1 MYRTRDDI
9 IWKVLAILGKADGYV
24 SAEDSQKVDR
34 NIDGAVST
42 LSGLGIVD
50 VGDVGELGPNGGQM
64 EPAFFEP
71 FCAYL
76 ANIVSVEF
84 DMPHDVYAARAEAAK
99 ATLRTL
105 AAPPRTRRTLRL
117 DPAVRSYQRSYY
129 DGAR

>member
-9 IWKVLAILGKADGYV
+9 IWKVLAILGKADGFV

-42 LSGLGIVD
+42 LSGLGIAD
-50 VGDVGELGPNGGQM
+50 VGDVGMLGPNGGQM

-84 DMPHDVYAARAEAAK
+84 DMPQDIYASRAEMAK

-105 AAPPRTRRTLRL
+105 VAPSRTRRTLRL
-117 DPAVRSYQRSYY
+117 DPAVMPYRGRYY
-129 DGAR
+129 R